1 MVWMAKKDN
10 HRELKKSHTKHKLDV
25 KKWKERNIN
34 QKTMNKTK
42 KNLKISSF
50 INYHLVM
57 AIRGKEKKSFQEKY
71 NMYKVWYVNERV
83 VLYNFTS
90 WVYNLVFLHLVLC
103 VYDLLITMHFIIIIW
118 LFAFFSCVCISS
130 AQLPFLQDFGCRV
143 TQNTWSEVHQ

>member
-1 MVWMAKKDN
+1 MNLSSLARLGLWWDGWDGEKDN

-71 NMYKVWYVNERV
+71 NMYKVCEWAR
-83 VLYNFTS
+83 
-90 WVYNLVFLHLVLC
+90 C
-103 VYDLLITMHFIIIIW
+103 VI
-118 LFAFFSCVCISS
+118 
-130 AQLPFLQDFGCRV
+130 
-143 TQNTWSEVHQ
+143 